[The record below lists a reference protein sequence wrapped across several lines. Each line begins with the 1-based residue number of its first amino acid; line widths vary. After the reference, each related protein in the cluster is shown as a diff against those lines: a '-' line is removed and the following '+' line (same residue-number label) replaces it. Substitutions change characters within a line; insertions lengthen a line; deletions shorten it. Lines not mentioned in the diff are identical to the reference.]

1 MLKKLKRILKDN
13 SLIYKLYIFL
23 LGFTKLNSNKD
34 PFLFRLYEK
43 VKIYNEIKK
52 LERLINKNIDI
63 VYDCSVSALTLGDF
77 CDVAMVARFLKKKGF
92 HIRIIFIDDNFRDNY
107 YKKNLQKAKLRLNEY
122 KTILKVLVSPK
133 ISIIN
138 CNWNNYKN
146 NNFEKN
152 FTFFNS
158 NVLSR
163 KPIYHHCFNF
173 LSKILRKEKNFFLNN
188 YLLRKNDF
196 YSFKE
201 INLPNKKYISL
212 GCRHDPISK
221 KGLFNRNLKE
231 KEFLDIVKEISLR
244 FKSYKIMIICD
255 ENGKKFFKK
264 VAKKNKLN
272 LLFSKDFSNSF
283 VGDGKIILNSEFFI
297 QFLGGGIITF
307 LIYSKLNFLW
317 FSFPQNHHLIF
328 SKNKYSFWHRKKN
341 IFLEIL
347 KRDFNIF
354 LLYLNKI
361 RINK

>member
-1 MLKKLKRILKDN
+1 MLKKLKKILKKN
-13 SLIYKLYIFL
+13 SFIYKLYISL
-23 LGFTKLNSNKD
+23 LKFTKLNSDKD

-43 VKIYNEIKK
+43 IIINNEIKK
-52 LERLINKNIDI
+52 LEKLTYKNIDI

-77 CDVAMVARFLKKKGF
+77 CDFAMVARFFQKKKF
-92 HIRIIFIDDNFRDNY
+92 DIRIIFINDNFRDDY
-107 YKKNLQKAKLRLNEY
+107 YKKNLQKAKLRLDEY
-122 KTILKVLVSPK
+122 KIILKSFVSPK
-133 ISIIN
+133 IPIIN

-146 NNFEKN
+146 GHFEKN

-158 NVLSR
+158 NILSR

-173 LSKILRKEKNFFLNN
+173 LSTILRKEKNFFLNN
-188 YLLRKNDF
+188 YLLRKNNF
-196 YSFKE
+196 FLNKK
-201 INLPNKKYISL
+201 INLPKKKYISL
-212 GCRHDPISK
+212 GCRYDPISK
-221 KGLFNRNLKE
+221 KGFYERNLKE
-231 KEFLDIVKEISLR
+231 KEFLDIIKKISLK

-255 ENGKKFFKK
+255 DNGKKFFQK
-264 VAKKNKLN
+264 VAKKNNLN

-328 SKNKYSFWHRKKN
+328 SKTKYSFWHNKQN

-347 KRDFNIF
+347 KRDFNKF

-361 RINK
+361 KIT